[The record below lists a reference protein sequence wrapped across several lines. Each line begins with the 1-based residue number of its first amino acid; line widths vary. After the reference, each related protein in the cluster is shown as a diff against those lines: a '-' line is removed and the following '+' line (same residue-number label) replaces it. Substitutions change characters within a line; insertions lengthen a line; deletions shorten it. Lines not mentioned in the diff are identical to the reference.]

1 MIEQLISEIL
11 EQNKLHKRVLEAE
24 YGSLSSQEREDLLA
38 YLKYCAGNGISID
51 HLAKSYNL
59 VVKDMVREQIR
70 FMRSGNYR
78 FSSYAEVSGLV
89 YDNPEY
95 MEMYM
100 YGLAISTF
108 LWQNH
113 RLMRKFFIGAIPKA
127 TGGSYVEVGPGHGHY
142 FIEAMKATHYER
154 FVGIDISAT
163 SAKMTQDII
172 SGGFYGTFSGYEI
185 INADFLSHASE
196 TKYDALVMSEVIEHV
211 ENPKAFLDRAYDVT
225 SSKPFIYLSTCI
237 NAPAV
242 DHITLFRTID
252 EVRALVDACKMTI
265 EKELVAPYN
274 GTTLER
280 SVAEKLPIN
289 VALVL
294 SKD

>member
-1 MIEQLISEIL
+1 MIEQLINEIL
-11 EQNKLHKRVLEAE
+11 GQNKLHRRVLEAE

-38 YLKYCAGNGISID
+38 YMKYCAGNGISID

-59 VVKDMVREQIR
+59 VVKDMVKEQIH
-70 FMRSGNYR
+70 FKRSRNYR
-78 FSSYAEVSGLV
+78 FSSYAEVAGLV

-95 MEMYM
+95 MGMYM

-113 RLMRKFFIGAIPKA
+113 RLMRKFFIDSIPKDA
-127 TGGSYVEVGPGHGHY
+127 GGSYIEVGPGHGHY
-142 FIEAMKATHYER
+142 FIEAMKATHYKR

-163 SAKMTQDII
+163 SAKMTEDII

-185 INADFLSHASE
+185 INADFLSFPSE
-196 TKYDALVMSEVIEHV
+196 AQYDALVMSEVIEHV
-211 ENPKAFLDRAYDVT
+211 ENPKAFLDRAYEVT
-225 SSKPFIYLSTCI
+225 TARPFIYLSTCI

-242 DHITLFRTID
+242 DHITLFRTMD
-252 EVRALVDACKMTI
+252 DVRGLIDACRLTI
-265 EKELVAPYN
+265 EKELVVPYN
-274 GTTLER
+274 STTLEK
-280 SVAEKLPIN
+280 SVAEALPIN

-294 SKD
+294 SKA